1 VGGSAGDGAI
11 GVLEAGGATFGT
23 ERVAGECAWEV
34 AGVMGARIAGVV
46 EAGIAGVVGARLAG
60 GGVTG
65 TKEYIIGELLVTY
78 T

>member
-1 VGGSAGDGAI
+1 MGGSAGGGAI
-11 GVLEAGGATFGT
+11 GVLEAGATFGT